1 MDSPVS
7 PRAATPRPTIKDIAS
22 AAGVSNV
29 TVSRVLNTPEL
40 VREETRGRV
49 EAAMRRLGY
58 TPNLAARAM
67 RTRFTR
73 TIGFLVP
80 DILSYPNAAVA
91 QAAEQALAAA
101 GYGMMLVSSGDRH
114 EDELRA
120 LEMLRTHRMD
130 GMIVYVGDESDADMI
145 GTLSELGG
153 PCVVLDRTLPIEA
166 DVVLSDHAPAL
177 EEAIRYLVSLGH
189 RSLAMVLSD
198 RRVRPVFE
206 RRRAFQA
213 AITAAGLDP
222 DRQTIVAV
230 RPEEKARFRAADL
243 FARAAP
249 PTAVLVDGSRFLR
262 AVMDGLR
269 RHRLRIPDDVSVV
282 GIDVEDV
289 APAMTPELTRIS
301 RDYGEIGRT
310 AAGFLLNRIRS
321 GPGPRQTALLESH
334 VLLKSSC
341 APVTQAEGVS

>member
-177 EEAIRYLVSLGH
+177 EEAIRYAGE
-189 RSLAMVLSD
+189 
-198 RRVRPVFE
+198 RVQFGKPINR
-206 RRRAFQA
+206 FQA
-213 AITAAGLDP
+213 IQMKLAEMATDLEAARRLVHYAAWLKDSELPHMKEASMAKMFASEAGADIC
-222 DRQTIVAV
+222 D
-230 RPEEKARFRAADL
+230 KAARILASYG
-243 FARAAP
+243 FAMEYP
-249 PTAVLVDGSRFLR
+249 VQRFLR
-262 AVMDGLR
+262 DIRFTLIGGGTSEILKLVIAK
-269 RHRLRIPDDVSVV
+269 
-282 GIDVEDV
+282 
-289 APAMTPELTRIS
+289 EL
-301 RDYGEIGRT
+301 
-310 AAGFLLNRIRS
+310 
-321 GPGPRQTALLESH
+321 
-334 VLLKSSC
+334 SS
-341 APVTQAEGVS
+341 

>member
-1 MDSPVS
+1 
-7 PRAATPRPTIKDIAS
+7 
-22 AAGVSNV
+22 
-29 TVSRVLNTPEL
+29 
-40 VREETRGRV
+40 
-49 EAAMRRLGY
+49 
-58 TPNLAARAM
+58 
-67 RTRFTR
+67 
-73 TIGFLVP
+73 
-80 DILSYPNAAVA
+80 VA
-91 QAAEQALAAA
+91 QAAERALAAE

-114 EDELRA
+114 EDEVRA

-130 GMIVYVGDESDADMI
+130 GMIVYVGDEGDTRMI
-145 GTLSELGG
+145 GTLGELGG

-177 EEAIRYLVSLGH
+177 EEAIGYLVSLGH
-189 RSLAMVLSD
+189 RSLAMVMSD
-198 RRVRPVFE
+198 RQVRPVFE
-206 RRRAFQA
+206 RRKAFQA
-213 AITAAGLDP
+213 AIVAAGLDP
-222 DRQTIVAV
+222 ERQTIVGV

-249 PTAVLVDGSRFLR
+249 PTAVLVDGSRLLR

-289 APAMTPELTRIS
+289 APMMTPELTRIS

-341 APVTQAEGVS
+341 APLTQSEGVG